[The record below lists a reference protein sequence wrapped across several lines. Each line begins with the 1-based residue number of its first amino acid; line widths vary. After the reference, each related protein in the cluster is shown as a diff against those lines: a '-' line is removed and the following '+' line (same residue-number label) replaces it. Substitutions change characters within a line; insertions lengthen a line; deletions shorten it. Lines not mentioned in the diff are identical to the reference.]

1 MQIGT
6 GYILSAA
13 LHTVAK
19 LRIADLIGDGP
30 PQPVATLAQKAAV
43 SEDGLYRVLR
53 ALSMAGI
60 FSEAAPRTFA
70 LTPAARLLRAD
81 VPGSLRNMAIFM
93 PNPLHFRVYAE
104 MMHSVESGKTASE
117 KVFGMPPFEF
127 LAKNPEE
134 SAVFNDAMTSF
145 SAGIIPAVLD
155 AYDFSGINVLADI
168 AGGHGVV
175 LGTILQRYPAM
186 RGILFDQEHVVSGA
200 APLDALGVRDR
211 VQVVGGDF
219 FASVPSGA
227 DAYLMKHIIHD
238 WDDERSEVILRN
250 IHQALAARAGGHGAG
265 RVILLEAVIAAGNDP
280 DFAKVLDLEML
291 VFPGGRERTE
301 AEFAALLNRSGFE
314 LTRIVPT
321 KSPVSVIEAR
331 AK

>member
-13 LHTVAK
+13 LHVVAR

-30 PQPVATLAQKAAV
+30 AQPVATLAQKAGV
-43 SEDGLYRVLR
+43 SEDSLHRVLR
-53 ALSMAGI
+53 ALSMVGI
-60 FSEAAPRTFA
+60 FTEAAPRTFA
-70 LTPAARLLRAD
+70 LTPAANLLRAD
-81 VPGSLRNMAIFM
+81 VPGSLRNMAVFM

-104 MMHSVESGKTASE
+104 MMHAVESGKTASE

-155 AYDFSGINVLADI
+155 AYDFSAINVLADI
-168 AGGHGVV
+168 AGGHG
-175 LGTILQRYPAM
+175 I
-186 RGILFDQEHVVSGA
+186 
-200 APLDALGVRDR
+200 
-211 VQVVGGDF
+211 GGDF
-219 FASVPSGA
+219 FASVPGGA

-238 WDDERSEVILRN
+238 WDDQRSEVILGNVHR
-250 IHQALAARAGGHGAG
+250 ALAGRAGGK
-265 RVILLEAVIAAGNDP
+265 VILLEAVITAGNDP
-280 DFAKVLDLEML
+280 DFAKVLDLEMM

-301 AEFAALLNRSGFE
+301 AEFAALFARTGFE

-331 AK
+331 AR